1 MSRTAR
7 PLIRNGRRRLVRLSV
22 IIPVYNERRWLPDV
36 LARVLAVDVDK
47 QVVVVDDGSTDGTW
61 EWLDAWRIGQPDWIT
76 VLRHPYNQGK
86 TAAVRTGL
94 ARVSGDCVII
104 QDGDLEYDPGDYG
117 RLLQPL
123 AEGRCR
129 VVYGSRFLGNR
140 PRMFF
145 MQRLGNRVLTWLT
158 NRLYGASLTDMETC
172 YKLIAR
178 EVMASIAVESNGF
191 DVEPE
196 LTAKVLRQGLKIVEV
211 PIAYAGRTY
220 AEGKKIG
227 WRDFVSSAWTLV
239 RLRFRRASE

>member
-1 MSRTAR
+1 M
-7 PLIRNGRRRLVRLSV
+7 RLSV
-22 IIPVYNERRWLPDV
+22 IIPVYNERRWIPEV

-47 QVVVVDDGSTDGTW
+47 QVVVVDDGSTDGTS
-61 EWLDAWRIGQPDWIT
+61 EWLDAWRVGQPDWIT
-76 VLRHPYNQGK
+76 VLRHPCNRGK
-86 TAAVRTGL
+86 AAAVRTGL
-94 ARVSGDCVII
+94 AQASGDCVII
-104 QDGDLEYDPGDYG
+104 QDGDLEYDPGDYR

-178 EVMASIAVESNGF
+178 DAMASIALESDGF
-191 DVEPE
+191 DLEPE

-227 WRDFVSSAWTLV
+227 WRDFVSSAWMLV